1 VAVGVGSVVG
11 VATGVAPGVARAAG
25 ETTACGRVR

>member
-11 VATGVAPGVARAAG
+11 VVTGAAPGVARAAG
-25 ETTACGRVR
+25 ETTACGRLR